1 MNPIIAQLHEKL
13 NALRAEWEGLS
24 DRRRDAL
31 LAGSRAA
38 LLDAEVRKIQ
48 IPYEAVKACNLAVH
62 ALLAELEAEARELEA
77 ERDTLA
83 EQLRAFE
90 TEVRALWERIRPVQE
105 RYLRIRNAGH
115 NATLYTIACHESDM
129 LPAQPES
136 RLQVIYGMEIPR
148 LKQAIDWLEQLTA
161 RVAAQEEQAVG
172 EAVQLLYG
180 VAPPPTEKILRF
192 LQFRHLRQPP
202 ASPSVAEA
210 GAAQQPAPAAE
221 PSREPS
227 REPCRESRVR
237 IKRREEVMGEGEA
250 PSAYTAG
257 AAAAVAAAERGL

>member
-1 MNPIIAQLHEKL
+1 
-13 NALRAEWEGLS
+13 
-24 DRRRDAL
+24 
-31 LAGSRAA
+31 
-38 LLDAEVRKIQ
+38 
-48 IPYEAVKACNLAVH
+48 
-62 ALLAELEAEARELEA
+62 
-77 ERDTLA
+77 
-83 EQLRAFE
+83 
-90 TEVRALWERIRPVQE
+90 
-105 RYLRIRNAGH
+105 LRIRNAGH
-115 NATLYTIACHESDM
+115 NATLYTIAWGASDM

-192 LQFRHLRQPP
+192 LQFRHLLHPL
-202 ASPSVAEA
+202 AAEA

-221 PSREPS
+221 PSREP
-227 REPCRESRVR
+227 RRESRVR

-257 AAAAVAAAERGL
+257 AAAAAAAAERGL

>member
-1 MNPIIAQLHEKL
+1 MNPIISALHEKL

-24 DRRRDAL
+24 ERRRDAL
-31 LAGSRAA
+31 LSGNRDA

-48 IPYEAVKACNLAVH
+48 IPCEAISACTQAVH

-90 TEVRALWERIRPVQE
+90 PEVRALWERIRPVQE
-105 RYLRIRNAGH
+105 RYLRIRNSGH
-115 NATLYTIACHESDM
+115 RATLYTITWGAPD

-136 RLQVIYGMEIPR
+136 RLQVIYDFEIPR
-148 LKQAIDWLEQLTA
+148 CKQAIEWLEKLTA
-161 RVAAQEEQAVG
+161 RVVAQEDRAVG

-180 VAPPPTEKILRF
+180 VAPSPTDRVLKF
-192 LQFRHLRQPP
+192 LQFRHQSSLLARR
-202 ASPSVAEA
+202 SVAEA
-210 GAAQQPAPAAE
+210 GAAQQPAPAAVAE
-221 PSREPS
+221 PSSEPRREPR
-227 REPCRESRVR
+227 RERVR
-237 IKRREEVMGEGEA
+237 IKRREEVMEGEA

-257 AAAAVAAAERGL
+257 AASAVAAAE

>member
-24 DRRRDAL
+24 ERRRDAL
-31 LAGSRAA
+31 LAGSRDA

-48 IPYEAVKACNLAVH
+48 IPYEAVEACNLAVH
-62 ALLAELEAEARELEA
+62 ALLAELEAEARALET
-77 ERDTLA
+77 ERDQLA
-83 EQLRAFE
+83 AELAGFE
-90 TEVRALWERIRPVQE
+90 AEVRALRERIRPVQE

-115 NATLYTIACHESDM
+115 KATLYTIALHESDM

-148 LKQAIDWLEQLTA
+148 LKQAMDWLEQLTA
-161 RVAAQEEQAVG
+161 RVAAQEERAVG

-180 VAPPPTEKILRF
+180 VAPPPTEKILQF
-192 LQFRHLRQPP
+192 LQFRHLLQPP

-210 GAAQQPAPAAE
+210 GARPAPAAE
-221 PSREPS
+221 PS
-227 REPCRESRVR
+227 RESRVR

-257 AAAAVAAAERGL
+257 AAAAAAAAERGL

>member
-1 MNPIIAQLHEKL
+1 MNPIISALHEKL

-24 DRRRDAL
+24 ERRRAAL
-31 LAGSRAA
+31 LAGSRDA

-48 IPYEAVKACNLAVH
+48 IPYEAVEACNLAVH
-62 ALLAELEAEARELEA
+62 ALLAELEAEARALET
-77 ERDTLA
+77 ERDQLA
-83 EQLRAFE
+83 AELAGFE
-90 TEVRALWERIRPVQE
+90 AEVRALWERIRPVQE

-115 NATLYTIACHESDM
+115 KATLYTIALHESDM

-161 RVAAQEEQAVG
+161 RVAAQEEQAVAA
-172 EAVQLLYG
+172 AVQLLYG
-180 VAPPPTEKILRF
+180 VAPPPTEKILQF
-192 LQFRHLRQPP
+192 LPFRHLRQPP
-202 ASPSVAEA
+202 APSVAEA
-210 GAAQQPAPAAE
+210 RPAPAAE
-221 PSREPS
+221 PRREP
-227 REPCRESRVR
+227 RRESRVR

-257 AAAAVAAAERGL
+257 AAAAAAAAERGL

>member
-1 MNPIIAQLHEKL
+1 MNPIIEQLHAKL

-24 DRRRDAL
+24 ERRRDAL
-31 LAGSRAA
+31 LAGSRDA

-48 IPYEAVKACNLAVH
+48 IPYEAVSACTQAVH

-90 TEVRALWERIRPVQE
+90 PEVRALWERIRPVQE
-105 RYLRIRNAGH
+105 RYLRIRNGGH
-115 NATLYTIACHESDM
+115 SATLYTIACHDSDM
-129 LPAQPES
+129 LPAAPDS
-136 RLQVIYGMEIPR
+136 RLQLIYQMEIPR
-148 LKQAIDWLEQLTA
+148 CKQAIEWLEKLTA

-180 VAPPPTEKILRF
+180 VAPSPTDRVLQF
-192 LQFRHLRQPP
+192 LQFRHLQHSP
-202 ASPSVAEA
+202 ARHSVAEA
-210 GAAQQPAPAAE
+210 GAVQQPAPAAVAEPSSE
-221 PSREPS
+221 PSREP
-227 REPCRESRVR
+227 RVR
-237 IKRREEVMGEGEA
+237 IKRREGVMEGEA

-257 AAAAVAAAERGL
+257 AAAAVAAAE

>member
-1 MNPIIAQLHEKL
+1 MNPIISALHEKL

-24 DRRRDAL
+24 ERRRDAL
-31 LAGSRAA
+31 LAGSRDA
-38 LLDAEVRKIQ
+38 LLEAEVRKIQ
-48 IPYEAVKACNLAVH
+48 IPYEAVEACNLAAH

-115 NATLYTIACHESDM
+115 KATLYTIDWGASDM

-148 LKQAIDWLEQLTA
+148 LKQAMDWLEQLTA
-161 RVAAQEEQAVG
+161 RVAAQEERAVG

-180 VAPPPTEKILRF
+180 VAPPPTDKILQF

-210 GAAQQPAPAAE
+210 GAVAYPAPAAE

-227 REPCRESRVR
+227 RESRVR

-257 AAAAVAAAERGL
+257 AAAAAAAAERGL

>member
-1 MNPIIAQLHEKL
+1 MNPIIEQLHAKL

-24 DRRRDAL
+24 ARRRDAL
-31 LAGSRAA
+31 LAGSRDA
-38 LLDAEVRKIQ
+38 LLDAEVRKFQ
-48 IPYEAVKACNLAVH
+48 IPYEAVSACTQAVH

-90 TEVRALWERIRPVQE
+90 PEVRALWERIRPVQE

-115 NATLYTIACHESDM
+115 NATLYTIAWGASDM
-129 LPAQPES
+129 FPAQPES
-136 RLQVIYGMEIPR
+136 RLQQIYQMEIPR
-148 LKQAIDWLEQLTA
+148 CKRAIEWLEQLTA
-161 RVAAQEEQAVG
+161 RVVAQEEQAVG

-180 VAPPPTEKILRF
+180 VAPPPTGIDRV
-192 LQFRHLRQPP
+192 LQFRHL
-202 ASPSVAEA
+202 ASLSARHSVAEA
-210 GAAQQPAPAAE
+210 GAAQHPAPAAVAE

-227 REPCRESRVR
+227 RERVR
-237 IKRREEVMGEGEA
+237 IKRRGEVMAGEA

-257 AAAAVAAAERGL
+257 AAAAVAAAE

>member
-1 MNPIIAQLHEKL
+1 MNPIISALHEKL

-24 DRRRDAL
+24 ERRRAAL
-31 LAGSRAA
+31 LAGSRDA

-62 ALLAELEAEARELEA
+62 ALLAELEAEARALET
-77 ERDTLA
+77 ERDQLA
-83 EQLRAFE
+83 AELAGFE
-90 TEVRALWERIRPVQE
+90 AEVRALWERIRPVQE

-115 NATLYTIACHESDM
+115 KATLYTIDWGASDM

-148 LKQAIDWLEQLTA
+148 LKQAMDWLEQLTA

-180 VAPPPTEKILRF
+180 VAPPPTDKI
-192 LQFRHLRQPP
+192 LQFRLLVPP
-202 ASPSVAEA
+202 TASLSVAEA
-210 GAAQQPAPAAE
+210 RPAPALSLPTE
-221 PSREPS
+221 PR
-227 REPCRESRVR
+227 RESRVR

-257 AAAAVAAAERGL
+257 AAAAAAAAERGL

>member
-1 MNPIIAQLHEKL
+1 MNPIISALHEKL

-24 DRRRDAL
+24 ERRRDAL
-31 LAGSRAA
+31 LAGSRDA

-48 IPYEAVKACNLAVH
+48 IPYEAVSACTQAVH

-90 TEVRALWERIRPVQE
+90 PEVRALWERIRPVQE

-115 NATLYTIACHESDM
+115 KATLYTIACHESDM

-136 RLQVIYGMEIPR
+136 RLQVIYDFEIPR
-148 LKQAIDWLEQLTA
+148 LKRAIEWLEKLTA

-180 VAPPPTEKILRF
+180 VAPPPTEKILK
-192 LQFRHLRQPP
+192 FRLLVPP
-202 ASPSVAEA
+202 TACLSVAEA
-210 GAAQQPAPAAE
+210 GAAQHPAPAAVAE
-221 PSREPS
+221 PRREP
-227 REPCRESRVR
+227 RVR
-237 IKRREEVMGEGEA
+237 IKRRGEVMEGEA

-257 AAAAVAAAERGL
+257 AATAVAAAE